1 MHVQRAV
8 MHANPPSLIVGT
20 DIDDGRLATLVD
32 RLSGEA
38 KKRGVRLVTINPKGM
53 SPEEFN
59 LELKRL
65 TGGKGFDDIISLVPV
80 PALIEHSIDFLG
92 DNAWCNVFAGVARGT
107 MAQLDADAIR
117 NRGVRFIGSSG
128 SSIADMRQT
137 LAMVEA
143 KELNTNASLAAIGG
157 MKTAQEGLLGVK
169 NGRFPGKTLVFP
181 LIEEMPLMSLAELK
195 EAYPTVY
202 AKMQDGKFWTKAAEE
217 ELFTLTV
224 AAE

>member
-1 MHVQRAV
+1 
-8 MHANPPSLIVGT
+8 
-20 DIDDGRLATLVD
+20 
-32 RLSGEA
+32 
-38 KKRGVRLVTINPKGM
+38 
-53 SPEEFN
+53 
-59 LELKRL
+59 
-65 TGGKGFDDIISLVPV
+65 
-80 PALIEHSIDFLG
+80 
-92 DNAWCNVFAGVARGT
+92 
-107 MAQLDADAIR
+107 
-117 NRGVRFIGSSG
+117 
-128 SSIADMRQT
+128 MRQT